1 MALNLLPIPISE
13 NQIGDW
19 SGEQYRKVLKENQ
32 LYFVENIRTARR
44 FISSLKAGI
53 SIDDLHFEVL
63 NKETTASE
71 IAEFGKLLEAK
82 GSAVVLSESGCP
94 GVADPGAQ
102 MVNEAHQLG
111 IEVRPFV
118 GPSSLLLALMASGLS
133 GQQFCFHGYLPIDK
147 TDRIKKIKQLE
158 KESLTQNQT
167 QIFIETPYR
176 NSSLW
181 ESLLEVLG
189 PETRLSFAQD
199 LTGPSEQ
206 IRQMK
211 VKKWRKMPVIQW
223 DKHPTVFLFMA

>member
-111 IEVRPFV
+111 IEV
-118 GPSSLLLALMASGLS
+118 
-133 GQQFCFHGYLPIDK
+133 
-147 TDRIKKIKQLE
+147 
-158 KESLTQNQT
+158 
-167 QIFIETPYR
+167 
-176 NSSLW
+176 
-181 ESLLEVLG
+181 
-189 PETRLSFAQD
+189 
-199 LTGPSEQ
+199 
-206 IRQMK
+206 
-211 VKKWRKMPVIQW
+211 
-223 DKHPTVFLFMA
+223 